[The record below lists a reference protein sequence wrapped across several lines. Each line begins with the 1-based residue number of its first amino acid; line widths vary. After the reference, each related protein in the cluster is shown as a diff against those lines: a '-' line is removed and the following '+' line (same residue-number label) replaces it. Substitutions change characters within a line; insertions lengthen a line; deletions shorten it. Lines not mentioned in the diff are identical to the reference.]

1 MHALRQSPLLP
12 AIVLAAAACCLAA
25 SQTGAADVAKD
36 APTAPVAAVDAPS
49 GRVLDPS
56 ALDASWEKIIASLAR
71 PQTVRADFTERR
83 WFAVR
88 KLPVVLQGELRR
100 SPERGLSLRYVE
112 PEEQLMVI
120 DRAGVLLRNAAG
132 RTRTLMSDP
141 RAPQIDALLLPIL
154 RFDLAALHE
163 RFEIRGSL
171 DGTRWRL
178 DLVPRAAEL
187 ARSAGRVAISGD
199 GELVRRIEFSRG
211 PKQRVEVELG
221 ETRLGAEFSD
231 EELRRY
237 FR

>member
-1 MHALRQSPLLP
+1 MSALIRFQIP
-12 AIVLAAAACCLAA
+12 AAAVFGIAACCFAA
-25 SQTGAADVAKD
+25 SLPGAPDAAKN
-36 APTAPVAAVDAPS
+36 APTAPVAATDAAS
-49 GRVLDPS
+49 GSVLDPA
-56 ALDASWEKIIASLAR
+56 ALDEAWSKIIAALAR

-100 SPERGLSLRYVE
+100 SPERGLSLRYAE

-120 DRAGVLLRNAAG
+120 DGAGVLLRNSAG
-132 RTRTLMSDP
+132 RTRTLRSDP

-163 RFEIRGSL
+163 RFEMRGTL
-171 DGTRWRL
+171 AGAQWRL

-221 ETRLGAEFSD
+221 ETRLGVEFSD